1 MISYKYFHTPSRYEQ
16 LTNPN
21 NSDVAKV
28 AETVRKAVTE
38 KDYFLYATVGEKS
51 RLMMSSEID
60 PQGNQLVNGLYCTL
74 EEMNGAPPLLSREQL
89 AESKI
94 AGMVT
99 RGRYTAPPIT
109 LSDRAPDACVMAKL
123 IDALLISE
131 SKNGIVVGVSDVKE
145 AEAYLKMLYFVLP
158 TEITANTGFF
168 VSGSAPVS
176 KTLEHISGDGEKT
189 EISIRISLL
198 TNRLSSSQYS
208 NLSVFNT
215 VFDAVSHKDNYTAAP
230 SALGE
235 YVSHLDLRD
244 FNAASRLRAV
254 IQRVYS
260 DGNVNLAL
268 LKVIL
273 ASDDFAFSMSSG
285 GVHASVAAQK
295 LISAYIES
303 AHEIRMGC
311 YDLTVDAVK
320 FLLSAEY
327 MTDEQT
333 ALVNRIRIAD
343 ESIKEVTA
351 EEYVS
356 NRISNLAVIGLEE
369 IESLKA
375 YMNGRREVF
384 AEFLDTAVTLLPSD
398 TARVDAV
405 FKTAVKTLFD
415 KRNAKWLTDEAYY
428 GYLEKLVRL
437 SNINNRYSV
446 VPLPEQHSGENIFD
460 AVSQVADEDGK
471 VSVLAIL
478 MLSAYM
484 NGANKGGR
492 RIRIKGLKRAVHKDG
507 IKAGDEMNLV
517 ISVYERVEEMSYQ
530 ISSLPDSDAELDDKY
545 SDFIFDDGA
554 GLGDDWIGDELINN
568 MGIEALVTAVERIS
582 NMSSPY
588 EALRAKVNQRLCKA
602 SFAKDAIYKQLENR
616 ELLGRLKEIYD
627 NICLESPIGDSGEL
641 KAFVDSLRNER
652 GVSTKF
658 EKFRTDYTKS
668 LYATFSDKAKKAV
681 AKRCPETSLDS
692 TNPRLKIKMV
702 ESVIDVFGID
712 RKEKML
718 SKRSHIF
725 LWSFLLSL
733 LSLILIA
740 VPPFVQ
746 ALVTGPFS
754 FTAFL
759 DRVISFVELWYLAL
773 PLAVIALNT
782 VFFLIKRD
790 TGKANKV
797 TACCILLPMLCFV
810 IAFLLFYFIRLDV
823 SFIRNMLGGE

>member
-21 NSDVAKV
+21 NSDVAKI
-28 AETVRKAVTE
+28 AETVRKAITE
-38 KDYFLYATVGEKS
+38 KDYFLYAKVGEKC
-51 RLMMSSEID
+51 RIMMSSEID
-60 PQGNQLVNGLYCTL
+60 AQGNQLVNGLYCTDD
-74 EEMNGAPPLLSREQL
+74 EMNGAPPLLSREQL
-89 AESKI
+89 GESKI
-94 AGMVT
+94 TGMVSK
-99 RGRYTAPPIT
+99 GRYTVPPIT
-109 LSDRAPDACVMAKL
+109 LSDRAPDACVIAKL
-123 IDALLISE
+123 IDALLISKT
-131 SKNGIVVGVSDVKE
+131 KNGIVIGISDAKE
-145 AEAYLKMLYFVLP
+145 AEGYLKMLYFVLP
-158 TEITANTGFF
+158 TEITSKLGFF
-168 VSGSAPVS
+168 VSGSAPIS
-176 KTLEHISGDGEKT
+176 KTLEHTSGDGEKT
-189 EISIRISLL
+189 EISMQISLL
-198 TNRLSSSQYS
+198 TSRLSSSQYS

-215 VFDAVSHKDNYTAAP
+215 VFDTVSHKDNYTDAP

-260 DGNVNLAL
+260 DGNINLAL

-273 ASDDFAFSMSSG
+273 ASDDFAFSMASG
-285 GVHASVAAQK
+285 GVHASVAAEK
-295 LISAYIES
+295 LISAYIE
-303 AHEIRMGC
+303 AAPEIRMGC
-311 YDLTVDAVK
+311 YDLTVDAVR

-327 MTDEQT
+327 MTDEQAT
-333 ALVNRIRIAD
+333 LVARIRIAD

-351 EEYVS
+351 EDYVN
-356 NRISNLAVIGLEE
+356 NRISNLAVISIEE
-369 IESLKA
+369 IELLKA
-375 YMNGRREVF
+375 HMNGRREVF
-384 AEFLDTAVTLLPSD
+384 SQFLDAAVRLLASD

-415 KRNAKWLTDEAYY
+415 KRNAKWLADEAYY

-446 VPLPEQHSGENIFD
+446 IPLSEQHSGENIFD
-460 AVSQVADEDGK
+460 AVSQLADEDGK

-478 MLSAYM
+478 MLTAYLK
-484 NGANKGGR
+484 GANKGGR

-507 IKAGDEMNLV
+507 IKVGDEMNLI
-517 ISVYERVEEMSYQ
+517 ISVYERVEEINYQ
-530 ISSLPDSDAELDDKY
+530 ISSLPEFDTELDDKY
-545 SDFIFDDGA
+545 TDFIFDDGA

-568 MGIEALVTAVERIS
+568 MGIEALVTSAERIS

-588 EALRAKVNQRLCKA
+588 EALRDKVNQRICKA
-602 SFAKDAIYKQLENR
+602 SFAKDAIFKQLENR

-652 GVSTKF
+652 NVSAKF
-658 EKFRTDYTKS
+658 EKFRTEYTKN
-668 LYATFSDKAKKAV
+668 LYSTFSDKAKRAV

-718 SKRSHIF
+718 NRRSHIF
-725 LWSFLLSL
+725 LWSFLLSV
-733 LSLILIA
+733 LSVVLIA

-746 ALVTGPFS
+746 ALVTGS
-754 FTAFL
+754 FGFESFFE
-759 DRVISFVELWYLAL
+759 RVISFVELWYLAL
-773 PLAVIALNT
+773 PLAAIALNT
-782 VFFLIKRD
+782 IFFLIKRD
-790 TGKANKV
+790 AGKANKV

-823 SFIRNMLGGE
+823 GFIRRMLGGE